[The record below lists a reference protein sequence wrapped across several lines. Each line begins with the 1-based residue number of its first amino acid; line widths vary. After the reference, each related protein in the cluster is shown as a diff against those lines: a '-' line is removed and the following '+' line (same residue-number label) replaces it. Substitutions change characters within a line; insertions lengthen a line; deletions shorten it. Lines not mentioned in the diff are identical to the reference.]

1 MFQTIKT
8 EWFSNVKGDVLSG
21 IVVALALIP
30 EAIAFSVIAGVDPMV
45 GLYAAFCIAVTISFV
60 GGRPG
65 MISAATG
72 AMALLMVTIVKDY
85 GLQYLFATTILTGV
99 VQIIF
104 GVLKLSSFM
113 KFVPRSV
120 MSGFV
125 NSLGILV
132 FTAQLPHFKGANW
145 QMYAL
150 VALGLVIIYL
160 FPRITT
166 AVPSTLI
173 AIIVVTSI
181 ALLGG
186 FQLRTVGD
194 MGSLPTELPFFGI
207 PDVPFTL
214 ETLAI
219 ILPYSIMLAVI
230 GLLESLLTASLL
242 DDMTDTPSNKH
253 KEARGQGISNIVAGF
268 FGGMAGCAMIGQ
280 SIINMKSGGRGR
292 LSTFVAGGF
301 LIVLLFVL
309 GDYVVHIPMAALV
322 AVMIMVSIGTFDW
335 NSVFTLHKVPKGDA
349 FVMIVTVAIVLVTH
363 NLALGVVI
371 GTVISAVLFAFNMA
385 KIHVKHFYVGEKK
398 VYAIHGQL
406 FFASTTEFINA
417 FQFKEDVKEV
427 EIDFTHAHVWDD
439 SAVAAVDKVAMKY
452 EQAGVKVN
460 VVGLNE
466 RSLQLIKKLSTYK
479 QKEALNK
486 VAS

>member
-72 AMALLMVTIVKDY
+72 AMALLMVTIVKGY
-85 GLQYLFATTILTGV
+85 GLQYLFAATILTGV

-150 VALGLVIIYL
+150 VALGLAIIYL

-363 NLALGVVI
+363 NLALGVMI

>member
-1 MFQTIKT
+1 MLQTLKN

-150 VALGLVIIYL
+150 VALGLAIIYL

-194 MGSLPTELPFFGI
+194 MGSLPTELPFFSI

-219 ILPYSIMLAVI
+219 ILPYSIMLAII

-242 DDMTDTPSNKH
+242 DDMTDTPSDKH
-253 KEARGQGISNIVAGF
+253 REARGQGISNIVAGF

-280 SIINMKSGGRGR
+280 SIINIKSGGRGR

-322 AVMIMVSIGTFDW
+322 AIMIMVSIGTFDW

-363 NLALGVVI
+363 NLALGVMT
-371 GTVISAVLFAFNMA
+371 GTVLSAVLFAFNMA
-385 KIHVKHFYVGEKK
+385 KIHVKHFYIGEKK
-398 VYAIHGQL
+398 IYAVHGQL
-406 FFASTTEFINA
+406 FFASTAAFINV
-417 FQFKEDVKEV
+417 FQFKEGVKEV
-427 EIDFTHAHVWDD
+427 EIDFTHAHIWDD
-439 SAVAAVDKVAMKY
+439 SAVAAVDKVVMKY
-452 EQAGVKVN
+452 EKNDVKVN
-460 VVGLNE
+460 ITGLNE
-466 RSLQLIKKLSTYK
+466 RSSQLITKLAIY
-479 QKEALNK
+479 NK
-486 VAS
+486 VKL

>member
-1 MFQTIKT
+1 
-8 EWFSNVKGDVLSG
+8 VKGDVLSG

-45 GLYAAFCIAVTISFV
+45 GLYAAFCIAVTIAFV

-132 FTAQLPHFKGANW
+132 FTAQLPHFQGANW

-150 VALGLVIIYL
+150 VALGLAIIYL

-194 MGSLPTELPFFGI
+194 MGSLPTELPFFSI

-230 GLLESLLTASLL
+230 GLLESLLTVSLL

-309 GDYVVHIPMAALV
+309 GDYVVNIPMAALV
-322 AVMIMVSIGTFDW
+322 AVMIMVAIGTFDW

-363 NLALGVVI
+363 NLALGVMI

-385 KIHVKHFYVGEKK
+385 KIHVKHSYVGEKK

-417 FQFKEDVKEV
+417 FQFKEDVKEI
-427 EIDFTHAHVWDD
+427 EINFTHAHVWDD
-439 SAVAAVDKVAMKY
+439 SAVGAVDKVVMKY
-452 EQAGVKVN
+452 ERNGVKVKIT
-460 VVGLNE
+460 GLNE
-466 RSLQLIKKLSTYK
+466 CSSELVTKLAK
-479 QKEALNK
+479 QA
-486 VAS
+486 VR

>member
-1 MFQTIKT
+1 MLQTLKN

-150 VALGLVIIYL
+150 VALGLAIIYL

-173 AIIVVTSI
+173 AIIVVTSF

-194 MGSLPTELPFFGI
+194 MGSLPTELPFFSI

-219 ILPYSIMLAVI
+219 ILPYSIMLAII

-242 DDMTDTPSNKH
+242 DDMTDTPSDKH
-253 KEARGQGISNIVAGF
+253 REARGQGISNIVAGF

-280 SIINMKSGGRGR
+280 SIINIKSGGRGR

-322 AVMIMVSIGTFDW
+322 AIMIMVSIGTFDW

-363 NLALGVVI
+363 NLALGVMT
-371 GTVISAVLFAFNMA
+371 GTVLSAVLFAFNMA
-385 KIHVKHFYVGEKK
+385 KIHVKHFYIGEKK
-398 VYAIHGQL
+398 IYAVHGQL
-406 FFASTTEFINA
+406 FFASTAAFINV
-417 FQFKEDVKEV
+417 FQFKEGVKEV
-427 EIDFTHAHVWDD
+427 EIDFTHAHIWDD
-439 SAVAAVDKVAMKY
+439 SAVAAVDKVVMKY
-452 EQAGVKVN
+452 EKNDVKVN
-460 VVGLNE
+460 ITGLNE
-466 RSLQLIKKLSTYK
+466 RSSQLITKLAIY
-479 QKEALNK
+479 NK
-486 VAS
+486 VKL